1 MERKDQWRLLCG
13 ATVIAVTDCSGT
25 GTQGIQGTGTFMREL
40 FILCTVVFALVSA
53 GTATVVATAL
63 ASEPAMAVAVR

>member
-1 MERKDQWRLLCG
+1 
-13 ATVIAVTDCSGT
+13 
-25 GTQGIQGTGTFMREL
+25 MREL

>member
-1 MERKDQWRLLCG
+1 MWRYRDRFHRLKRHRY
-13 ATVIAVTDCSGT
+13 A
-25 GTQGIQGTGTFMREL
+25 GIRGTGTFMREL